1 MVHFISVPALSY
13 LFPIFPPR
21 EAHTQNSYL
30 PFFLSVFISFYDI
43 VICLEWP
50 KLNHTFY
57 PLSPSTTFF
66 FPWELPPLS
75 PSLVCPFNPF
85 SFFPV
90 WFVAFRLHA
99 VTSAALPFML
109 CWGGF
114 CLLSWLLSSIYW
126 NKSSG
131 ISLKRKAWDVNVWL
145 LPRLRMKISLHL
157 TPNR

>member
-66 FPWELPPLS
+66 FPENFLLSLPPWSVLS
-75 PSLVCPFNPF
+75 ILSL
-85 SFFPV
+85 FFQ
-90 WFVAFRLHA
+90 FGL
-99 VTSAALPFML
+99 
-109 CWGGF
+109 
-114 CLLSWLLSSIYW
+114 LLSGCTLSRRRHFPLCSVGVDSVSFPDCFPQFTEINLQVY
-126 NKSSG
+126 
-131 ISLKRKAWDVNVWL
+131 
-145 LPRLRMKISLHL
+145 P
-157 TPNR
+157 